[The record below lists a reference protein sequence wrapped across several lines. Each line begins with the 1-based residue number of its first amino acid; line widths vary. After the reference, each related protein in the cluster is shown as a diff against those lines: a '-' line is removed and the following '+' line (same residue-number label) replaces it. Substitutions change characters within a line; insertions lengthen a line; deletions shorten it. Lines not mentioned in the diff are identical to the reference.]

1 MNRWRVM
8 VVALAALM
16 AMLLDARAEDY
27 PTRNV
32 TILVPFAPGGG
43 TDLLARAYAQ
53 ILEKKYG
60 KTFVI
65 ENRPGGG
72 TTIAATATANA
83 TPDGYT
89 LMQGTSGTMAMNP
102 IIFKHLS
109 YEPLKTLVPVSLVA
123 GVPFVLT
130 VNPTLPV
137 HSVAELVAL
146 AKKRSAEGKP
156 LTYGSGGVGAFHH
169 LCAELFSSLTGIKMT
184 HVPYRGS
191 APSTMALISGQIDV
205 LFVDLGPMLPQ
216 IRTGKARVLGITSD
230 KAFSTAPDIKPL
242 AEVGL
247 PSWPNTVAWQM
258 LLAPGGTP
266 KPILEKLNNDVNAA
280 VHSPEMNTPLEQL
293 GMIGLGDKSLEQ
305 LVDYVKSETV
315 RWAKV
320 IRNANLAGKVPPRRR
335 PTNENETYHR
345 CRPCSGIRNSGLCC
359 RRVLSRAGYG
369 NEELLNRR
377 GHAYG

>member
-1 MNRWRVM
+1 MSQWRV
-8 VVALAALM
+8 VVTLTALL
-16 AMLLDARAEDY
+16 AMPIAARAQDY

-43 TDLLARAYAQ
+43 TDLLARSYAE
-53 ILEKKYG
+53 ILQKDYG

-89 LMQGTSGTMAMNP
+89 LMQGTSGTMAMDP
-102 IIFKHLS
+102 TIFKHLS
-109 YEPLKTLVPVSLVA
+109 YEPLKTLVPVALVA

-146 AKKRSAEGKP
+146 AKKRSGEGKP
-156 LTYGSGGVGAFHH
+156 LTYGSGGVGTFHH
-169 LCAELFSSLTGIKMT
+169 LCAELFSSLTDITMT

-216 IRTGKARVLGITSD
+216 IRAGKARVLGISSD
-230 KAFSTAPDIKPL
+230 KVFPTAPDIKPL

-266 KPILEKLNNDVNAA
+266 KPILEKLNKDVNAA
-280 VHSPEMNTPLEQL
+280 VHSPGMDTPLEKL

-305 LVDYVKSETV
+305 LDDYVKSETV
-315 RWAKV
+315 RWDKV
-320 IRNANLAGKVPPRRR
+320 IKTANLAG
-335 PTNENETYHR
+335 TQ
-345 CRPCSGIRNSGLCC
+345 
-359 RRVLSRAGYG
+359 
-369 NEELLNRR
+369 
-377 GHAYG
+377 

>member
-1 MNRWRVM
+1 MSGWRWTAM
-8 VVALAALM
+8 VAALTALM
-16 AMLLDARAEDY
+16 AMPIVARAQDY

-43 TDLLARAYAQ
+43 TDLLARSYAG

-60 KTFVI
+60 KSFII

-72 TTIAATATANA
+72 TTLAATATAHA

-102 IIFKHLS
+102 TIFKQLS
-109 YEPLKTLVPVSLVA
+109 YEPLKTLVPVALIA
-123 GVPFVLT
+123 GAPFVLT
-130 VNPTLPV
+130 VNPALPV
-137 HSVAELVAL
+137 HSVADLVAL
-146 AKKRSAEGKP
+146 AKKRAAEGKP

-169 LCAELFSSLTGIKMT
+169 LCAALFSSLTGIQMT

-216 IRTGKARVLGITSD
+216 IRAGKARVLGITSD
-230 KAFSTAPDIKPL
+230 KPFPTAPDIKPL

-247 PSWPNTVAWQM
+247 PSWPNTVAWQA

-266 KPILEKLNNDVNAA
+266 QPILEKLNKDVNAA
-280 VHSPEMNTPLEQL
+280 VLSPEMKTPLDKL
-293 GMIGLGDKSLEQ
+293 GMIGLGNKSLPE
-305 LVDYVKSETV
+305 LDAFVKSETV

-320 IRNANLAGKVPPRRR
+320 IKEANLAG
-335 PTNENETYHR
+335 TQ
-345 CRPCSGIRNSGLCC
+345 
-359 RRVLSRAGYG
+359 
-369 NEELLNRR
+369 
-377 GHAYG
+377 

>member
-1 MNRWRVM
+1 MSRWRVM
-8 VVALAALM
+8 VLALTALM
-16 AMLLDARAEDY
+16 AMRPGARAQDY

-43 TDLLARAYAQ
+43 TDLLARAYGQ
-53 ILEKKYG
+53 ILEKEYG
-60 KTFVI
+60 KTFVV

-102 IIFKHLS
+102 TIFKHLS
-109 YEPLKTLVPVSLVA
+109 YEPLKTLVPVSLIA
-123 GVPFVLT
+123 GTPFLLT
-130 VNPTLPV
+130 VNPDLPV
-137 HSVAELVAL
+137 HSVADLVAL
-146 AKKRSAEGKP
+146 AKKRDAEGKP

-169 LCAELFSSLTGIKMT
+169 LCAALFSSLTGITMT

-216 IRTGKARVLGITSD
+216 VRAGKARALGITSD
-230 KAFSTAPDIKPL
+230 KPFPTAPDIKPL
-242 AEVGL
+242 AEAGL
-247 PSWPNTVAWQM
+247 PSWPNTVAWQA

-266 KPILEKLNNDVNAA
+266 KPILEKLNKDVNAA
-280 VHSPEMNTPLEQL
+280 VHSPGMTTPLEQL
-293 GMIGLGDKSLEQ
+293 GMVGLGDKSLQ
-305 LVDYVKSETV
+305 QFDDYVKSETA

-320 IRNANLAGKVPPRRR
+320 ITEANLAG
-335 PTNENETYHR
+335 TQ
-345 CRPCSGIRNSGLCC
+345 
-359 RRVLSRAGYG
+359 
-369 NEELLNRR
+369 
-377 GHAYG
+377 

>member
-1 MNRWRVM
+1 MVMSRWQVM
-8 VVALAALM
+8 VVALTALI
-16 AMLLDARAEDY
+16 AMLPEARAEDY
-27 PTRNV
+27 PTHNV

-53 ILEKKYG
+53 VLEKAYG

-102 IIFKHLS
+102 TIFKHLS
-109 YEPLKTLVPVSLVA
+109 YEPLKTLVPVSLIA
-123 GVPFVLT
+123 GTPFVLT
-130 VNPTLPV
+130 VNPDLPV
-137 HSVAELVAL
+137 NSVADLVAL
-146 AKKRSAEGKP
+146 AKKRDAEGKP

-169 LCAELFSSLTGIKMT
+169 LCAALFSSLTGIKMT

-191 APSTMALISGQIDV
+191 QPSTMALISGQIDV

-216 IRTGKARVLGITSD
+216 IRAGKARALGITSD
-230 KAFSTAPDIKPL
+230 KPFPTAPEIKPL
-242 AEVGL
+242 AEAGL
-247 PSWPNTVAWQM
+247 PSWPNTVAWQA

-266 KPILEKLNNDVNAA
+266 RPILEKLNKDVNAA
-280 VHSPEMNTPLEQL
+280 VHSPEMRTPLETL

-305 LVDYVKSETV
+305 FDDYVKSETV
-315 RWAKV
+315 RWAK
-320 IRNANLAGKVPPRRR
+320 IIENASLAG
-335 PTNENETYHR
+335 TQ
-345 CRPCSGIRNSGLCC
+345 
-359 RRVLSRAGYG
+359 
-369 NEELLNRR
+369 
-377 GHAYG
+377 

>member
-1 MNRWRVM
+1 M
-8 VVALAALM
+8 VAALTALVAMPLAAH
-16 AMLLDARAEDY
+16 AEDY
-27 PTRNV
+27 PTHNV

-43 TDLLARAYAQ
+43 TDVLARAYAQ
-53 ILEKKYG
+53 ILEKQYG
-60 KTFVI
+60 KTFII

-72 TTIAATATANA
+72 TTIAASATANA

-102 IIFKHLS
+102 TIFKHLS

-130 VNPTLPV
+130 VNPALPA

-146 AKKRSAEGKP
+146 ARKRSVDGKP

-169 LCAELFSSLTGIKMT
+169 LCAELFSSLTGIKMI

-191 APSTMALISGQIDV
+191 APSTAALISGQIDL

-216 IRTGKARVLGITSD
+216 IKAGKVRVLGITSD
-230 KAFSTAPDIKPL
+230 RPFPTAPDIKPL

-247 PSWPNTVAWQM
+247 PSWANTVAWQM

-266 KPILEKLNNDVNAA
+266 EPILEKLNKDVNAA
-280 VHSPEMNTPLEQL
+280 VHSPEMKTPLETL
-293 GMIGLGDKSLEQ
+293 GMIGLGDKSLKQ
-305 LVDYVKSETV
+305 LDDYVKSETV
-315 RWAKV
+315 QWAK
-320 IRNANLAGKVPPRRR
+320 IIENANLAG
-335 PTNENETYHR
+335 TQ
-345 CRPCSGIRNSGLCC
+345 
-359 RRVLSRAGYG
+359 
-369 NEELLNRR
+369 
-377 GHAYG
+377 

>member
-1 MNRWRVM
+1 MRRWRLM
-8 VVALAALM
+8 AAALAALI
-16 AMLLDARAEDY
+16 AMPLVARADDY

-53 ILEKKYG
+53 ILETKYG
-60 KTFVI
+60 KNFIV

-72 TTIAATATANA
+72 TTLAATVTANA

-102 IIFKHLS
+102 TIFRHLS

-130 VNPTLPV
+130 VNPALPV

-146 AKKRSAEGKP
+146 AKKRDAEGKP

-191 APSTMALISGQIDV
+191 LPATMALISGQIDV

-216 IRTGKARVLGITSD
+216 IRAGKARVLGITSE
-230 KAFSTAPDIKPL
+230 KAFPTAPDIKPL
-242 AEVGL
+242 AEAGL

-266 KPILEKLNNDVNAA
+266 KPILEQLNKDVNAA
-280 VHSPEMNTPLEQL
+280 VHSPAMEKPLDQL
-293 GMIGLGDKSLEQ
+293 GMIGLGDKSLAQ
-305 LVDYVKSETV
+305 LDDYVKSETA

-320 IRNANLAGKVPPRRR
+320 ITSANLAG
-335 PTNENETYHR
+335 TQ
-345 CRPCSGIRNSGLCC
+345 
-359 RRVLSRAGYG
+359 
-369 NEELLNRR
+369 
-377 GHAYG
+377 

>member
-1 MNRWRVM
+1 
-8 VVALAALM
+8 
-16 AMLLDARAEDY
+16 
-27 PTRNV
+27 
-32 TILVPFAPGGG
+32 
-43 TDLLARAYAQ
+43 
-53 ILEKKYG
+53 
-60 KTFVI
+60 
-65 ENRPGGG
+65 
-72 TTIAATATANA
+72 
-83 TPDGYT
+83 
-89 LMQGTSGTMAMNP
+89 MAMNP
-102 IIFKHLS
+102 TIFKHLS

-137 HSVAELVAL
+137 HSVADLVAL

-216 IRTGKARVLGITSD
+216 IRADKARVLGITSD
-230 KAFSTAPDIKPL
+230 RAFPTAPDIKPL

-247 PSWPNTVAWQM
+247 PSWPNSVAWQM

-266 KPILEKLNNDVNAA
+266 KPILEKLNKAVNAA
-280 VHSPEMNTPLEQL
+280 VHSPEMNMPLEKL

-305 LVDYVKSETV
+305 LDDYVRSETV

-320 IRNANLAGKVPPRRR
+320 INDANLAG
-335 PTNENETYHR
+335 TQ
-345 CRPCSGIRNSGLCC
+345 
-359 RRVLSRAGYG
+359 
-369 NEELLNRR
+369 
-377 GHAYG
+377 

>member
-1 MNRWRVM
+1 MVMSRWRAI
-8 VVALAALM
+8 VVVLTALI
-16 AMLLDARAEDY
+16 AMPIAARAQDY

-43 TDLLARAYAQ
+43 TDVLARAYAHV
-53 ILEKKYG
+53 LENKYG
-60 KTFVI
+60 KSFII

-72 TTIAATATANA
+72 TTLAATVTANA
-83 TPDGYT
+83 KPDGYT

-102 IIFKHLS
+102 TIFKHLS
-109 YEPLKTLVPVSLVA
+109 YEPLKTLVPVSIVA

-130 VNPTLPV
+130 VNPSLPV
-137 HSVAELVAL
+137 HSVADLVAL
-146 AKKRSAEGKP
+146 AKKRDAEGKP

-169 LCAELFSSLTGIKMT
+169 LCAALFSSLTGIKMT

-191 APSTMALISGQIDV
+191 EPATLALISDQIDV

-216 IRTGKARVLGITSD
+216 IRAGKARVLGITSD
-230 KAFSTAPDIKPL
+230 KPFATAPDIKPL

-266 KPILEKLNNDVNAA
+266 QPILEKLNKDVNAA
-280 VHSPEMNTPLEQL
+280 VHSPEMSGPLEKL
-293 GMIGLGDKSLEQ
+293 GMIGLGDQSLAQ
-305 LVDYVKSETV
+305 LDDYIKSETT

-320 IRNANLAGKVPPRRR
+320 IKDANLAG
-335 PTNENETYHR
+335 TQ
-345 CRPCSGIRNSGLCC
+345 
-359 RRVLSRAGYG
+359 
-369 NEELLNRR
+369 
-377 GHAYG
+377 

>member
-1 MNRWRVM
+1 MTQWRVT

-16 AMLLDARAEDY
+16 TMLLAARAEDY

-32 TILVPFAPGGG
+32 IVLVPFAPGGG

-60 KTFVI
+60 KPFVI

-72 TTIAATATANA
+72 TTLAATVAANA

-102 IIFKHLS
+102 TIFKNLS
-109 YEPLKTLVPVSLVA
+109 YEPLKTLVPVSLIA
-123 GVPFVLT
+123 GTPFLLT

-137 HSVAELVAL
+137 HSVADLVAL

-169 LCAELFSSLTGIKMT
+169 LCAALFSTLTGVTMT

-191 APSTMALISGQIDV
+191 APATMALISGEIDV

-216 IRTGKARVLGITSD
+216 IRAGRARVLGITSD
-230 KAFSTAPDIKPL
+230 KPFPTAPDIKPI

-247 PSWPNTVAWQM
+247 PSWPNTVAWQA

-266 KPILEKLNNDVNAA
+266 KPILEKLNKDVNVA
-280 VHSPEMNTPLEQL
+280 VHSPEMMSPLETL
-293 GMIGLGDKSLEQ
+293 GMIGLGDKSLQ
-305 LVDYVKSETV
+305 QFDDFVRTETV

-320 IRNANLAGKVPPRRR
+320 IKEANLAG
-335 PTNENETYHR
+335 TQ
-345 CRPCSGIRNSGLCC
+345 
-359 RRVLSRAGYG
+359 
-369 NEELLNRR
+369 
-377 GHAYG
+377 